1 MTTFQRT
8 NSGPLDEI
16 DEELALL
23 DGAPPRSEELRE
35 LDAWWRAQ
43 ERVLP
48 PDYGTPHPLH
58 AGRSQQPSRARPA
71 AVWWG
76 AAAAALAIAAAAA
89 LFVHLTQAPEE
100 HRVMGALPVDVVAAR
115 GAQAVDLGAL
125 QEGDLLFVT
134 VTAPR
139 DGCLSVGTVSGAGG
153 AQPLTTVPVAR
164 GQRATPGA
172 ALRLDGATD
181 PEWLVVQLDDCGAPA
196 QLEASARADRFVLD
210 VTRAGAR

>member
-71 AVWWG
+71 AAWIAATSAASASGARTARPMREWIAPTPPSTAPNRRP
-76 AAAAALAIAAAAA
+76 AAAASRQTTA
-89 LFVHLTQAPEE
+89 TT
-100 HRVMGALPVDVVAAR
+100 RTPVCFSSQTSV
-115 GAQAVDLGAL
+115 
-125 QEGDLLFVT
+125 
-134 VTAPR
+134 
-139 DGCLSVGTVSGAGG
+139 LS
-153 AQPLTTVPVAR
+153 PC
-164 GQRATPGA
+164 RA
-172 ALRLDGATD
+172 
-181 PEWLVVQLDDCGAPA
+181 
-196 QLEASARADRFVLD
+196 
-210 VTRAGAR
+210 